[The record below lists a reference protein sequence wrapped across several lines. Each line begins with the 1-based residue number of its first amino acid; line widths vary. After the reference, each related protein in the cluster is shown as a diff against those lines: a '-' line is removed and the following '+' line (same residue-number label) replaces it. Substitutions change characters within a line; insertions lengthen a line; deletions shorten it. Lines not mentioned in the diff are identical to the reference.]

1 MLDNVLLNTWSS
13 FLITIIF
20 LVAYHPTK
28 VTDGLQ
34 DVRVAIK
41 PRTQNNVY
49 AKYVVDMITKG
60 KQTKNEPLKNLEVH

>member
-1 MLDNVLLNTWSS
+1 M
-13 FLITIIF
+13 
-20 LVAYHPTK
+20 AYHPTK